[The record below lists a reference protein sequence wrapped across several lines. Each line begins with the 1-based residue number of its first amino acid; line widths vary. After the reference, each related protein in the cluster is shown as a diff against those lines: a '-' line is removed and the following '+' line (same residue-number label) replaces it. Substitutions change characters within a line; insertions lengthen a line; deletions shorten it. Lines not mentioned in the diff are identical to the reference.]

1 MKFVPVTYNP
11 SGGQIACSRLQDGNE
26 QGSQIRHFFF
36 STAASFPR
44 SRASKLFSPDLG
56 FAASLL
62 SDNLMAQ
69 ARERKIKRAAAIAP
83 KEFTIFR
90 FRIELM

>member
-1 MKFVPVTYNP
+1 MVT
-11 SGGQIACSRLQDGNE
+11 SRDRKYG
-26 QGSQIRHFFF
+26 IFF

-62 SDNLMAQ
+62 SDNLAPVV
-69 ARERKIKRAAAIAP
+69 RKVDSSIHRINHYPVDSAIGFP
-83 KEFTIFR
+83 NTYPLDR
-90 FRIELM
+90 DLYGG